1 MITEALAL
9 LASEVV
15 RRAAAPDLDTGNLE
29 RHPGTKGLPVCKR
42 AAASAQVRVEP
53 EPSRG
58 GEQWMSR
65 RQLTSAALTASWL
78 PFPLATLLQ
87 CRLGRLGV
95 RSEPK
100 AVGGVTRLDVIPD
113 FDLYDS
119 YKR

>member
-15 RRAAAPDLDTGNLE
+15 RRAAAPDLDACNLE
-29 RHPGTKGLPVCKR
+29 RHPGTKGLAVCKR
-42 AAASAQVRVEP
+42 AAAGAQVRVEP
-53 EPSRG
+53 ETSRG

-65 RQLTSAALTASWL
+65 RPLTSVALAASSLSL
-78 PFPLATLLQ
+78 LLATLLQ

-100 AVGGVTRLDVIPD
+100 AMGCVTRLDVIPD
-113 FDLYDS
+113 FDL
-119 YKR
+119 